1 MAPIKVLNYCFA
13 TVRRG
18 VNVNVKSI
26 AIVVEE
32 VLEIVAKVVHDICG
46 VTVSP

>member
-1 MAPIKVLNYCFA
+1 MASIKVLNYSFA

-32 VLEIVAKVVHDICG
+32 VLEVVAKVVNEMCG